1 MSKLVNIM
9 QSKLWHI
16 VSRKLDKDSIKQN
29 LK

>member
-16 VSRKLDKDSIKQN
+16 VGRKLDKDSIKQN

>member
-16 VSRKLDKDSIKQN
+16 VDRKLDKDSIKQN